1 MYDRAGNFADI
12 ERLATTAS
20 QRSDIRR
27 WRGTRAGGST
37 LILLLTFVTIVDDDA
52 WGERDREGRSIKL
65 GWYRDAALP
74 GSCKIGSCLC
84 CIKGER
90 AVCTINKREL
100 YRVTYSRGQVAG

>member
-12 ERLATTAS
+12 ERLTTTAS
-20 QRSDIRR
+20 QRRDIRR

-37 LILLLTFVTIVDDDA
+37 LILLLTIVTIVDDDT
-52 WGERDREGRSIKL
+52 WGECDREGRSIKL
-65 GWYRDAALP
+65 RRYRDAALP
-74 GSCKIGSCLC
+74 GLREVGSCLC

-100 YRVTYSRGQVAG
+100 YRVAYSRW